1 MVVPFALPLPTMW
14 YLWILPIGRNEHLPK
29 GLAEG
34 AYAGFNINH

>member
-1 MVVPFALPLPTMW
+1 VVSLDTPDPTRV
-14 YLWILPIGRNEHLPK
+14 PLPK